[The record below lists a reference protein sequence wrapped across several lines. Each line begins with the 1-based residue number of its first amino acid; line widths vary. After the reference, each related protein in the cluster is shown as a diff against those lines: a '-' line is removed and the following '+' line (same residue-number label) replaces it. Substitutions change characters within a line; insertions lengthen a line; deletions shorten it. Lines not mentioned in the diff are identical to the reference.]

1 MTLSTLI
8 KRGVTQEPIR
18 IVLHGVPG
26 VGKTTFAADIPGAV
40 FVGPEDGAGDLDISR
55 IVVHTWA
62 ELLSVLAAFVSEPSD
77 YRALVLDTIDWI
89 EKLLHQHITKGACSM
104 EAAEKGY
111 GKAYKLAA
119 EETLKLTQTLDAIRM
134 KRRMAIV
141 ALAHTGLVKFDDPE
155 DQAYD
160 RYQIRIHKDA
170 APIWSDWA
178 DVVLFANF
186 DIKVRRTG
194 DDVTKGRGKA
204 LDREPPR
211 VLYTSRRP
219 AFDAKNRY
227 KLDHE
232 IPLSWADFSAAID
245 WSRREAAWRG
255 TAKPETADPLV
266 DAAKDAQRRGWTKAD
281 FAALLDS
288 FGVAKLGDVKPE
300 HRAGVIAKLG
310 AAPSTSHQEA
320 K

>member
-1 MTLSTLI
+1 MSLHSLI
-8 KRGVTQEPIR
+8 KRGVTQEPLR

-40 FVGPEDGAGDLDISR
+40 FIGPEDGAGDLDIPR
-55 IVVHTWA
+55 ITVATWA
-62 ELLSVLAAFVSEPSD
+62 EFLAALAAFVSEPSD

-89 EKLLHQHITKGACSM
+89 EKLLHQHIAKGVSM
-104 EAAEKGY
+104 EKAEGGY

-119 EETLKLTQTLDAIRM
+119 EETLKMTQTLDAIRA

-141 ALAHTGLVKFDDPE
+141 ALAHTGITKFDDPE

-160 RYQIRIHKDA
+160 RYQIRLHKDS

-178 DVVLFANF
+178 DIVLFANF

-194 DDVTKGRGKA
+194 DDVAKGKGKA

-232 IPLSWADFSAAID
+232 IPLSWADFATAID
-245 WSRREAAWRG
+245 WKRREAAWRG
-255 TAKPETADPLV
+255 TPETTDPLA
-266 DAAKDAQRRGWTKAD
+266 DAARDAQRRGWTKAD

>member
-40 FVGPEDGAGDLDISR
+40 FVGPEDGAGDLDIPR
-55 IVVHTWA
+55 IVVGTWA
-62 ELLSVLAAFVSEPSD
+62 ELLSVLAAFLSEPTD
-77 YRALVLDTIDWI
+77 FRVIVLDTIDWI
-89 EKLLHQHITKGACSM
+89 ERLLHQSIAKGASM
-104 EAAEKGY
+104 EKAEGGY

-119 EETLKLTQTLDAIRM
+119 EETLKLTQTLDAIRSR
-134 KRRMAIV
+134 RRMAIV
-141 ALAHTGLVKFDDPE
+141 ALAHTAIVKFDDPE

-160 RYQIRIHKDA
+160 RYQVRLHKESVT
-170 APIWSDWA
+170 IWSDWA
-178 DVVLFANF
+178 DCVLFANF
-186 DIKVRRTG
+186 DVKIKRTG
-194 DDVTKGRGKA
+194 DDVSKGKGKA

-245 WSRREAAWRG
+245 WKRREAAWRG
-255 TAKPETADPLV
+255 TDKPETADPLV